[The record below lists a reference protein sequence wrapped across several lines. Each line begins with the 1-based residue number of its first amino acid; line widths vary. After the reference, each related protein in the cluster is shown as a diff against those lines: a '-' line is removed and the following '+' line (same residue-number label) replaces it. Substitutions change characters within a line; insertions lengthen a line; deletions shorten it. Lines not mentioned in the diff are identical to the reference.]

1 MVRIHHLI
9 SSLSLFMI
17 NLNTNVIARTNIF
30 SLNSS
35 LPFWLHPV
43 GSVQQPV
50 HFERALH
57 NLCPFPSPSTCLPP
71 SPHLWGAALAPWSCL
86 LQQSCIPILPGCPY
100 AQPSA
105 PAASCDVPVS
115 PFLIQLCFASAPAVC
130 HVLGQLRFPLSTQPL
145 ACPGLWSP
153 FSAPSS

>member
-35 LPFWLHPV
+35 WPFWLHPV

-71 SPHLWGAALAPWSCL
+71 LPPFVGGCSCPVELFAA
-86 LQQSCIPILPGCPY
+86 CIPILPGCPY